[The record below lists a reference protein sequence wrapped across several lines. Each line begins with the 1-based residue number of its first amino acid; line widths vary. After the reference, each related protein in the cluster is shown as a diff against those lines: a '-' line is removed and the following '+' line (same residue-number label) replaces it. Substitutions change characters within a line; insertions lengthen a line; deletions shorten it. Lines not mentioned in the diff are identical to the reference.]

1 MTVKV
6 TVAKCELCGCRPAL
20 LLGAN
25 YILFNTIIIIRHKPK
40 LYQQRIYMHR
50 GYLYGHKLI

>member
-6 TVAKCELCGCRPAL
+6 TVAKCELCGL

-25 YILFNTIIIIRHKPK
+25 YILFNAIIIIRHKPK
-40 LYQQRIYMHR
+40 LYQYRITEYTCTAVICMATS
-50 GYLYGHKLI
+50 